1 MSNQQNFSGNDFERM
16 EAYDASVLN
25 CYAFRRGSDMVEGH
39 SLALGNM
46 VSGFPFDIEGI
57 LFRNSEAAYITGM
70 FSEGTDKHLELQEA
84 LIANDNGFMAKKR
97 IAKPHKAMKRTDWL
111 EFNVQWM
118 LYVVWCKVVS
128 NASFRQI
135 LMALPSNA
143 VIIEDSTFQTGN
155 TADFWGTKNKIQ
167 RQLTREYK
175 RELIAKGLSKVAIKT
190 ACDKKRLG
198 KWRKQGI
205 FEGRNVMG
213 KILMA
218 CREALITGAVPY
230 IDVEMLK
237 SKRINLCG
245 KVLDFSNIPSVE
257 NSYNIA
263 C

>member
-1 MSNQQNFSGNDFERM
+1 MSNQQEFSGYDFDRV

-25 CYAFRRGSDMVEGH
+25 CYAFRRGSDMVDGN

-46 VSGFPFDIEGI
+46 VSGFPFNIEGV
-57 LFRNSEAAYITGM
+57 LFRNSEAAYIAGM
-70 FSEGTDKHLELQEA
+70 FSEGTDKHLELQES
-84 LIANDNGFMAKKR
+84 LITNDNGFMAKKCV
-97 IAKPHKAMKRTDWL
+97 AKPHIAIKRADWL

-118 LYVVWCKVVS
+118 LYVVWCKVEG
-128 NASFRQI
+128 NATFRQL
-135 LMALPSNA
+135 LMALPSDA

-155 TADFWGTKNKIQ
+155 TADFWGTKNKTQ

-198 KWRKQGI
+198 EWRKQGI

-218 CREALITGAVPY
+218 CREALITVAVPH

-237 SKRINLCG
+237 RKRINICG
-245 KVLDFSNIPSVE
+245 KVLDFSNIPSIVDF
-257 NSYNIA
+257 YNIA